1 MNDFGLLDGFASALT
16 PTHLLFAAIGVLL
29 GTAIGVLPG
38 IGPAMAV
45 ALLLPVTYAF
55 EPTGAFIMFAGIYF
69 GAMFGGSTT
78 SILLN
83 TPGESASVMAAIEG
97 NPMAKQGR
105 GAQALATAA
114 IGHFVGGM
122 IGVLGLV
129 LLAPLIAAVAVDIGA
144 PDYFAIMV
152 LAFVAVTGVLGS
164 SRIRGFA
171 SLVLGLT
178 IGMVGL
184 DPITGSPRLTF
195 GVPQLAD
202 GIDVVIVAVGLFAV
216 GEALWV
222 AAHLRRKAPEVIP
235 VGRPWLGREDVR
247 RAWKPWARGPF
258 IGFTFG
264 SIPAG
269 GAEMSTFMSYV
280 TERRLSKRREEFGH
294 GAIEG
299 VAGPES
305 AASASSA
312 GTLATMLTLGLP
324 TTAIA
329 AVMLAAFQQ
338 FGIQP
343 GPLLFEREPDLVW
356 TLIASLFIGL
366 VLLLLLNLPLAPA
379 WAKLLRIPRP
389 YLYAGILFFACVGAY
404 AVSGQPVDLIVLLVI
419 GAIGFGMRRF
429 GLPVLPAIIGVILG
443 PDAELQLRRA
453 LQISDGDVTTLV
465 STPLSITVYVVIVLL
480 FVVPLVLRLRRSRR
494 TPSSEERDSERV

>member
-1 MNDFGLLDGFASALT
+1 MGGFGAALT
-16 PTHLLFAAIGVLL
+16 PANLLFAAIGVLL

-55 EPTGAFIMFAGIYF
+55 DPTGAFIMFAGIYF

-83 TPGESASVMAAIEG
+83 TPGESASVMAALEG
-97 NPMAKQGR
+97 NPMAKSGR

-114 IGHFVGGM
+114 IGHFVGGL
-122 IGVLGLV
+122 IGVVGLV
-129 LLAPLIAAVAVDIGA
+129 LLAPLVASVAVDIGA
-144 PDYFAIMV
+144 PDYFAVMV
-152 LAFVAVTGVLGS
+152 LAFVAVTSVLGS

-171 SLVLGLT
+171 ALAIGLT
-178 IGMVGL
+178 IGLVGL
-184 DPITGSPRLTF
+184 DPLSGQPRLTF

-222 AAHLRRKAPEVIP
+222 AAHLRRGQQEVIP
-235 VGRPWLGREDVR
+235 VGRPWLSRADVK
-247 RAWKPWARGPF
+247 RAWKPWVRGPF
-258 IGFTFG
+258 IGFPFG

-269 GAEMSTFMSYV
+269 GAEIPTFLSYV
-280 TERRLSKRREEFGH
+280 TERRLSKHRDEFGK

-312 GTLATMLTLGLP
+312 GTLSTMLTLGLP

-343 GPLLFEREPDLVW
+343 GPLLFQTEPDLVW

-366 VLLLLLNLPLAPA
+366 VLLLVLNLPLAPA

-389 YLYAGILFFACVGAY
+389 YLYAGILFFACIGAY
-404 AVSGQPVDLIVLLVI
+404 AVSGQAVDLLVLLAI
-419 GAIGFGMRRF
+419 GAVGFVMRRY

-453 LQISDGDVTTLV
+453 LQIADGDVSTLV
-465 STPLSITVYVVIVLL
+465 STPISITVYAVIAVLL
-480 FVVPLVLRLRRSRR
+480 LFPLVRKALPAR
-494 TPSSEERDSERV
+494 TAPPADRDREHTPV